1 MGKEN
6 DLYYATS
13 MVEYVGRK
21 TKNSRTLIVQKLGM
35 DGIRYLIDFAD
46 VNHCLSFEQVSDE
59 LIEDYKIQNGNF
71 NSVDACKFEVPSATR
86 IGKVYARLIES
97 LSESEEQYAEKMYE
111 VFTSDLPDA
120 ISDFNSSL
128 FLHLQ
133 TKSHTTTKL
142 NIKPSNSPSAVFAVK
157 VEMALF

>member
-21 TKNSRTLIVQKLGM
+21 TKNRRTHIVQKLGM
-35 DGIRYLIDFAD
+35 EGILYLIDFAD

-59 LIEDYKIQNGNF
+59 LIEDYEIESGNF
-71 NSVDACKFEVPSATR
+71 NSVDECKFEVPSATR

-128 FLHLQ
+128 FFAPADEIAYYYETEYK
-133 TKSHTTTKL
+133 TK
-142 NIKPSNSPSAVFAVK
+142 
-157 VEMALF
+157 